1 MLELQREMEEQEEKD
16 KDFSLLQRLA
26 EEEVRQEQ
34 FFRALFR
41 VGGPERKM
49 IFAFIKADTVKSLEK
64 ENMKLIEAIGD
75 MEQATRED
83 KQKMESMEE
92 NIAKER
98 EKVRE
103 QINKT
108 VNEVW

>member
-1 MLELQREMEEQEEKD
+1 
-16 KDFSLLQRLA
+16 
-26 EEEVRQEQ
+26 
-34 FFRALFR
+34 
-41 VGGPERKM
+41 M
-49 IFAFIKADTVKSLEK
+49 IFAFSKADTVKSLEK

-92 NIAKER
+92 NIARER